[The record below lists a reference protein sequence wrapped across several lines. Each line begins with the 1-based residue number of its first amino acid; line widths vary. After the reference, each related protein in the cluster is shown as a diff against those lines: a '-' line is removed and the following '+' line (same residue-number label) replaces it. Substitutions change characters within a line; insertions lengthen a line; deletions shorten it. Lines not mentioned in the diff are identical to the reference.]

1 MKESLTLTYL
11 PWRNPWPWESIW
23 WGRSWWWR
31 SPWVEGWRC
40 RGSVCASRT
49 RRSCRW
55 YVHLG
60 EALGPTPRPPWR
72 TRSPSAAA
80 KKDWKIKSSQLSH
93 HESPTTKNTKALHY
107 WPSVKGIPQSPVF
120 SRWNGPVICSAS
132 LVICERNPPV
142 SGGFPWQ
149 RAINAK
155 SISTSCH
162 HGICRNKNVVISV
175 LL

>member
-49 RRSCRW
+49 RQSCRW

-80 KKDWKIKSSQLSH
+80 KNDWKIKSSQLSH
-93 HESPTTKNTKALHY
+93 HESPSTKKH
-107 WPSVKGIPQSPVF
+107 QS
-120 SRWNGPVICSAS
+120 
-132 LVICERNPPV
+132 
-142 SGGFPWQ
+142 
-149 RAINAK
+149 
-155 SISTSCH
+155 
-162 HGICRNKNVVISV
+162 SV
-175 LL
+175 LLAICEGIPPVTCVFPLGWASNMLCITGHLWEESTSLWWISLTKGH